1 MPSSIP
7 LLQESRRSISGIT
20 GIRLIVIILFCW
32 ISILLLLYRSLENYL
47 TAGVVVI
54 DHTYALSFEG
64 APPVIGNYALF
75 SSVEVVYAL
84 TTEAAKLS
92 GIALLFHGCS
102 HNALK
107 FFSPS
112 PTNCRQCVGLSEE
125 LRISRILL
133 EQGYAVLA
141 ITSQD
146 RKSGCWSAKQDMPN
160 VRTALVDFR
169 KLIALQQLKSSVDVV
184 LAFGA
189 SSGGRFAAEVA
200 AVGLADAALVM
211 VMSLGP
217 SLTNRFIE
225 MGKGKDKNKT
235 ARMPPIYLAPM
246 PRDVRTT
253 AAAKN
258 EYATIMAASIQ
269 GDAPLVLDTTTCVP
283 FAVTA
288 EFLNERVPLMKKDA
302 AELIVKSLINA
313 GHLDTAS
320 RNLLEDPTKSNWR
333 DVLKEECGDACLQ
346 NQVLKQGHSPLAKA
360 LHRAW
365 AFHEYCS
372 EVIIIAVGFFERE
385 LVK

>member
-1 MPSSIP
+1 
-7 LLQESRRSISGIT
+7 
-20 GIRLIVIILFCW
+20 
-32 ISILLLLYRSLENYL
+32 
-47 TAGVVVI
+47 
-54 DHTYALSFEG
+54 
-64 APPVIGNYALF
+64 
-75 SSVEVVYAL
+75 
-84 TTEAAKLS
+84 
-92 GIALLFHGCS
+92 
-102 HNALK
+102 
-107 FFSPS
+107 
-112 PTNCRQCVGLSEE
+112 
-125 LRISRILL
+125 
-133 EQGYAVLA
+133 
-141 ITSQD
+141 
-146 RKSGCWSAKQDMPN
+146 MPN
-160 VRTALVDFR
+160 VRTALADFR
-169 KLIALQQLKSSVDVV
+169 KLIALQQLKPSVDVV

-258 EYATIMAASIQ
+258 EYATIMAAPIQ

-288 EFLNERVPLMKKDA
+288 EFLNERVPLMRKDA

-346 NQVLKQGHSPLAKA
+346 NQILKQGHSPLAKA